1 MKHLLRANSL
11 FFIFF
16 LFSGCNS
23 NYNNRKEKASVLDIQ
38 LEDQKFVKE
47 DSTITAFA
55 DMGITQRRFIRT
67 AQMNFKVKDVMES
80 LEVIEYKTR
89 ELGGFVL
96 NSHLSNDIYDSSRL
110 PVSEDSVLQTLRYI
124 RQGTL
129 TLRVPD
135 EKLDT
140 LMAALRPIS
149 LFIYNREIHA
159 EDVSIQLLTNQWL
172 HRRSVNSNSNITKAI
187 EHNGKKLTDILK
199 AEGNADEKTETADQA
214 ILSNISIEDEVHYS
228 TVSLIFYQDSKSQLN
243 WYASE
248 KQIPAFGSSFI
259 SQWKESLTGGWQ
271 IMQLL
276 ILFIT
281 RLWAFISIGLLSY
294 VLYRKWKMSTAL
306 KVTPIEKS

>member
-1 MKHLLRANSL
+1 
-11 FFIFF
+11 
-16 LFSGCNS
+16 
-23 NYNNRKEKASVLDIQ
+23 
-38 LEDQKFVKE
+38 
-47 DSTITAFA
+47 
-55 DMGITQRRFIRT
+55 
-67 AQMNFKVKDVMES
+67 MES